1 MFSGF
6 VTITGIGTINLYLND
21 YQVFILELGDTE
33 TTITLDVENME
44 AYNINTGQLMNR
56 QVTGDY
62 NNFIF
67 NSGTN
72 IITWSGTIASVQV
85 VNYSRWI

>member
-1 MFSGF
+1 
-6 VTITGIGTINLYLND
+6 
-21 YQVFILELGDTE
+21 
-33 TTITLDVENME
+33 ME
-44 AYNINTGQLMNR
+44 AYNNSTGQLMNR